1 MKAIV
6 IAGLLFCWGLTQPL
20 FSQVSFPH
28 FLEGTWKVD
37 NKERYEHWDRIN
49 ANELKGLSYELKDG
63 KKIVSEYL
71 KLSKINDKIIYT
83 ALVIGQNN
91 GKDVSFELAYQDS
104 TYSFVNETHDFP
116 NYIRYTPLSDKRLHI
131 TVEGKSGMTRSFFAQ
146 KIATEAVAENPNYD
160 ENLAAKLGAD
170 DYGMKS
176 YIFVLLKTGSNITA
190 DKQFISECF
199 KGHMENITRLV
210 KSGQLIVAGPFGK
223 NENNL
228 RGLFILN
235 HIKTIA
241 EAKEVLQSDPAVKN
255 NLLEA
260 SFYTWYGSA
269 ALSEYLSQ
277 VDKIW
282 KKQH

>member
-6 IAGLLFCWGLTQPL
+6 IATLLFCWEFTQPL

-37 NKERYEHWDRIN
+37 NKEHYEHWDRIN
-49 ANELKGLSYELKDG
+49 ANELRGLSYELKNG
-63 KKIVSEYL
+63 QKIVSEYL
-71 KLSKINDKIIYT
+71 KLGQINDKIIYT

-91 GKDVSFELAYQDS
+91 GKEVSFELTYQDS
-104 TYSFVNETHDFP
+104 TYSFVNDTHDFP

-131 TVEGKSGMTRSFFAQ
+131 VVEGKSGKTRSFFAQ
-146 KIATEAVAENPNYD
+146 KIATEAAAENQNYD
-160 ENLAAKLGAD
+160 KDLAAKLGAD

-176 YIFVLLKTGSNITA
+176 YIFVLLKTGNNITT
-190 DKQFISECF
+190 DKQFINECF
-199 KGHMENITRLV
+199 KGHMQNITRLV
-210 KSGQLIVAGPFGK
+210 KSGQLLVAGPFGK
-223 NENNL
+223 NESNF

-241 EAKEVLQSDPAVKN
+241 EAKEVLQSDPAIKN

-282 KKQH
+282 KKQY